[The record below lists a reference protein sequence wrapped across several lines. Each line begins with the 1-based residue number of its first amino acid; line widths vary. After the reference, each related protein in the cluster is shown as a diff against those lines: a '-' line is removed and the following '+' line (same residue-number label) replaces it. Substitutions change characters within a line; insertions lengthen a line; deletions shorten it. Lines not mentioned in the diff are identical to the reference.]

1 MTPDDYCQQKTLRSG
16 SSFYYSVQFL
26 DPPRRRAV
34 TALHAFCKELRDLVE
49 STADESAAR
58 IKLAWWRTEIAALFR
73 GDPQHLVTRALA
85 PCLGPYHLPQSCF
98 DDMIDGMEIDL
109 LQTRYLDFIALERY
123 CDLTSGAAMACVARI
138 LGYTDAATLS
148 CARSLGR
155 AIALTNIIR
164 TAGAAARGGRVYLPV
179 SELQQFNVPV
189 ADVLNA
195 RYSDNFTRLMQ
206 FHYERATGYYEK
218 ALNVLPEADRGA
230 QRASLIMAT
239 LSRTL
244 LEEIRLGGFLVLH
257 QRTSLT
263 PIRKLWLAWKTW
275 VFV

>member
-16 SSFYYSVQFL
+16 SSFYYSVRFL
-26 DPPRRRAV
+26 DAPRRRAV
-34 TALHAFCKELRDLVE
+34 TALQAFCKELRDLVE

-123 CDLTSGAAMACVARI
+123 CDLTSGAAMACAARI
-138 LGYTDAATLS
+138 LGYADEATLS
-148 CARSLGR
+148 SARSLGR

-164 TAGAAARGGRVYLPV
+164 AAGAAARSGRVYLPV

-218 ALNVLPEADRGA
+218 ALTVLPKEDRRA

-244 LEEIRLGGFLVLH
+244 LEEIRSDGFLVLH